1 MLRTLGGRNIGKC
14 RLRAHQHPLLPPLPN
29 QRPHKLPPTYLQR
42 DSFNERVLKMA
53 CCIHRFLIS
62 GSDLGINARVL
73 PVYALLCASI
83 LDFRPKLGNRCK
95 VLPVYA
101 LLRASI
107 LDFRSKLGNRCK
119 VLPVYALLRA
129 SILDFKA
136 RLTNRCRV
144 FPISGLLRAS
154 ILDFRPRLTNR
165 CSVLAAAARNGPPTV
180 AVAATRSASDSI
192 LRCRKGERFR
202 RQWP

>member
-62 GSDLGINARVL
+62 GSDLGINAR
-73 PVYALLCASI
+73 
-83 LDFRPKLGNRCK
+83 F
-95 VLPVYA
+95 
-101 LLRASI
+101 
-107 LDFRSKLGNRCK
+107 
-119 VLPVYALLRA
+119 LPVYALLRA

-136 RLTNRCRV
+136 RL
-144 FPISGLLRAS
+144 A
-154 ILDFRPRLTNR
+154 NR
-165 CSVLAAAARNGPPTV
+165 CSVLAAAVKNAPPAV

-202 RQWP
+202 LQDAVADAGGGRMHEGGIALSKKPPEWYLSPL